1 MGFHTNMA
9 SFPHRGAAWWRM
21 RHMLQQEAMGKDLRN
36 LADHKPLKART
47 NLILGGNQ
55 KYSVSRAMELSIP
68 PYSALS

>member
-1 MGFHTNMA
+1 
-9 SFPHRGAAWWRM
+9 M